1 MVFKFNIVYDVV
13 YCEVQEEL
21 VSFPCELLFNNIRH
35 GECVNKKLS
44 KSDLSSTNFMA
55 SWTAKAYSFAC
66 RFKKLKFTALNAY
79 NFLAFLKG
87 FSYSTHSKLFIIAA

>member
-1 MVFKFNIVYDVV
+1 MLNNHFHFPDDFKFFVAFRFQIRFWGNMVFKFNIVYDVV

-55 SWTAKAYSFAC
+55 S
-66 RFKKLKFTALNAY
+66 
-79 NFLAFLKG
+79 
-87 FSYSTHSKLFIIAA
+87 